1 MRRIRVRNQVEVIH
15 RWPKAPL
22 EVAYLKQPHR
32 HIMHITTDIDVAHDD
47 RELEFI
53 MVKHFIDDILKST
66 TMASTISCEQI
77 ARNVVEQLQANYGKH
92 RYYRV
97 LVEEDGENGAMID
110 SEEV

>member
-1 MRRIRVRNQVEVIH
+1 MRRIRVRNQCEVIH
-15 RWPKAPL
+15 RWPKAPE
-22 EVAYLKQPHR
+22 EVSYLKNPHR
-32 HIMHITTDIDVAHDD
+32 HIMHITTDIDVTHND

-53 MVKHFIDDILKST
+53 MVKHYIDSVLREVT
-66 TMASTISCEQI
+66 LPNTVSCESI
-77 ARNVVEQLQANYGKH
+77 AEYIVHRLQDKYGSN